1 MLLETE
7 SLSLSVRGQGQHHH
21 FPDQGELFGNSRPRS
36 RVYSVLKRILDLC
49 GSAALLLLLSPAFLL
64 IAYLIKREDGGP
76 VYFLQA
82 RHGLNGRIFQIVK
95 FRTMTVEASTSGF
108 QQCSQGDRRV
118 TAIGKLLRRTSLDE
132 LPQLFNVLRGEMS
145 LVGPRPHAVEHDLEA
160 CGVLEDYWQRYS
172 VLPGM
177 TGLAQIRGQRGST
190 SDFELMASR
199 VKSDLEYVARASL
212 ILDLAILF
220 GTTSVLATGKNAY

>member
-1 MLLETE
+1 MLLETDG
-7 SLSLSVRGQGQHHH
+7 LSLPLRKQGQHRVPGHRKLLENH
-21 FPDQGELFGNSRPRS
+21 RPRS
-36 RVYSVLKRILDLC
+36 RIYAVLKRVLDLG
-49 GSAALLLLLSPAFLL
+49 GSAALILILSPAFFL
-64 IAYLIKREDGGP
+64 ITYLIKREDGGP

-82 RHGLNGRIFQIVK
+82 RHGLNGTIFQIIK
-95 FRTMTVEASTSGF
+95 FRTMTVEASSSSF
-108 QQCSQGDRRV
+108 LQCSQGDRRV
-118 TAIGKLLRRTSLDE
+118 TTIGKLLRRTSLDE
-132 LPQLFNVLRGEMS
+132 LPQLFNVFRGEMS

-160 CGVLEDYWQRYS
+160 CGMLEDYWQRYS

-190 SDFELMASR
+190 SDLELMASR

-212 ILDLAILF
+212 LLDVAILL